1 MSSLEMD
8 AVAAAIFPKK
18 KHDTPLG
25 GGGWAGEI
33 LKYFCSRDRKLTE
46 HESHIFI
53 FGYIFNIAKVSQGV
67 EVEF

>member
-8 AVAAAIFPKK
+8 AVAAAILPKK
-18 KHDTPLG
+18 KHDTPL
-25 GGGWAGEI
+25 GGWAGEI

-53 FGYIFNIAKVSQGV
+53 FGYIFNIAKVSQGG